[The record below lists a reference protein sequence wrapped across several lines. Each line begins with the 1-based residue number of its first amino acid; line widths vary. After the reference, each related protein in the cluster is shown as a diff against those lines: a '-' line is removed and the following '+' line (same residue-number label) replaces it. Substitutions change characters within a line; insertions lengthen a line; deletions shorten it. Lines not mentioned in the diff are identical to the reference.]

1 MKKYTR
7 KLKLKMLKVK
17 SFSELQLF
25 VQCRTKTSEIQ
36 INVEEQLIIYAW
48 ITIGWN
54 EFNDLIFHW
63 YGQAYLNE
71 KKVM

>member
-48 ITIGWN
+48 ITGMNLMI
-54 EFNDLIFHW
+54 
-63 YGQAYLNE
+63 
-71 KKVM
+71 